1 MSETPKERWMQWV
14 AVSTTILAV
23 AAGIGA
29 LKGGAYSTRVQL
41 ATTKQVN
48 KWSYY
53 EAKSIKLHVSEAER
67 SLLAATCAA
76 GPCAENSA
84 AAKRIASLEPEI
96 ARYNREMTE
105 IKADAEAL
113 DKDSELNKR
122 HAGALGQAVM
132 FLQLAIMLSA
142 MAALLKKRPLW
153 WIGLA
158 VGAVGLVYFSD
169 GFFLWF

>member
-1 MSETPKERWMQWV
+1 
-14 AVSTTILAV
+14 
-23 AAGIGA
+23 
-29 LKGGAYSTRVQL
+29 
-41 ATTKQVN
+41 
-48 KWSYY
+48 
-53 EAKSIKLHVSEAER
+53 
-67 SLLAATCAA
+67 
-76 GPCAENSA
+76 
-84 AAKRIASLEPEI
+84 
-96 ARYNREMTE
+96 MTA

-158 VGAVGLVYFSD
+158 VGAVGLVYFAD